1 MQFLLIGSLFLIKGL
16 SQSLVA
22 AIDNSIQMG
31 TTIMAVRYENGV
43 VIGADSR
50 TSISG
55 YVSNRFASK
64 IDYVLENDYD
74 GDSSVLESSNIK
86 HTTETEENNEKGKND
101 LEGQLR
107 STCCIAR
114 SGSAADTQELCHR
127 IKQELLSR
135 EIIQGIPGTVTNAA
149 YLARCYLR
157 ENHEWSCGILCVGYD
172 HIDKCGKIYSVS
184 PGGSIMEEESFAIA
198 GSGSTYIM
206 GHIDSSPLLRDQN
219 CRKMTEEECVE
230 FVGHAI
236 ELAMGR
242 DGGSGGFATIHVI
255 DRFGSKSFLR
265 IPSSAAVLR
274 PQACNTKTNASSEKN
289 FCNLSHFAPPTRSS
303 INSSV

>member
-1 MQFLLIGSLFLIKGL
+1 MQFLLIGSLLLIK
-16 SQSLVA
+16 SLKESLA
-22 AIDNSIQMG
+22 AAVDDSIQMG
-31 TTIMAVRYENGV
+31 TTIIAVRYENGV

-64 IDYVLENDYD
+64 IDYVLDNDYD
-74 GDSSVLESSNIK
+74 GDSSVLESSIIQ
-86 HTTETEENNEKGKND
+86 HTKTEEDKEKGIND

-149 YLARCYLR
+149 YLARYYLR

-236 ELAMGR
+236 ELAIGR

-255 DRFGSKSFLR
+255 DRFGSRSFLR
-265 IPSSAAVLR
+265 TPSSASVPR
-274 PQACNTKTNASSEKN
+274 PQACTTKTNASSEKN
-289 FCNLSHFAPPTRSS
+289 FCNLPHFDPPSRSS

>member
-1 MQFLLIGSLFLIKGL
+1 MANFQALTMQLLLIGSLLLIHSLKH
-16 SQSLVA
+16 SLVTA
-22 AIDNSIQMG
+22 ASESSIQMG
-31 TTIMAVRYENGV
+31 TTIMAVRYQNGV

-74 GDSSVLESSNIK
+74 AHSSVLESSIIK
-86 HTTETEENNEKGKND
+86 RPTNSGEDDDDNN
-101 LEGQLR
+101 LEGELR

-135 EIIQGIPGTVTNAA
+135 YILQGISGTVTNAA
-149 YLARCYLR
+149 HLARLYLR
-157 ENHEWSCGILCVGYD
+157 DNQEWSCGILCVGYD
-172 HIDKCGKIYSVS
+172 HIDKCGKIYSIS
-184 PGGSIMEEESFAIA
+184 PGGSIVEEENFAIA

-206 GHIDSSPLLRDQN
+206 GHIDSSPLLRDPSGG
-219 CRKMTEEECVE
+219 KMTEEECVE

-236 ELAMGR
+236 ELAMSR
-242 DGGSGGFATIHVI
+242 DGGSGGFVTIHVV
-255 DRFGSKSFLR
+255 DRYGYKSFLR
-265 IPSSAAVLR
+265 MPSSASVPAS
-274 PQACNTKTNASSEKN
+274 PACNTN
-289 FCNLSHFAPPTRSS
+289 FCNLSYFAPPTRTRIDS
-303 INSSV
+303 NV